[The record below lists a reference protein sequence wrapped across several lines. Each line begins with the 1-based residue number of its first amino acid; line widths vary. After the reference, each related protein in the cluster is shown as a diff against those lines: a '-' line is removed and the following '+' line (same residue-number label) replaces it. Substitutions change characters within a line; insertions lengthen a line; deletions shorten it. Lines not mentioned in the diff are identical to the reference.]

1 MINPRGSSSDAVA
14 VLGVRES
21 NLYRL
26 KGEPMRTM
34 ASTRVTENKEQT
46 NSKVEKLKGSQPS
59 KSKGKEQ
66 LSKKMSWYEMAI
78 QDAQEQEAS
87 RSKLKGKSSTQGPA
101 ESVRIDSLS

>member
-1 MINPRGSSSDAVA
+1 M
-14 VLGVRES
+14 
-21 NLYRL
+21 YRL
-26 KGEPMRTM
+26 QGKPMRAM
-34 ASTRVTENKEQT
+34 ASTRVIENIEQT

-87 RSKLKGKSSTQGPA
+87 RSKLKGKSLTQGLI
-101 ESVRIDSLS
+101 ESTGITYVLEGATKVAV